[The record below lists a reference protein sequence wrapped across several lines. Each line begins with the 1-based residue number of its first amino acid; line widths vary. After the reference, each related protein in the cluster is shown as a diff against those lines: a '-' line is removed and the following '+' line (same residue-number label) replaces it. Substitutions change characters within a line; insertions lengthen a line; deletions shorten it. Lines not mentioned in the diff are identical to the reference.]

1 MPGWPH
7 ELRSRHRGGTGGHDP
22 AEYGERIGG
31 RYDGWYGAREDR
43 GPVAGFFA
51 TQTAGRPALELGI
64 GTGRIAVPL
73 AVRAGRRASAAD
85 AGAPGTS
92 VDPWDQ

>member
-1 MPGWPH
+1 MNSAAGT
-7 ELRSRHRGGTGGHDP
+7 RGGTGGHDP

-43 GPVAGFFA
+43 GPVAGFLA

-64 GTGRIAVPL
+64 GTGRSRYRSPS
-73 AVRAGRRASAAD
+73 GESPRASGRC
-85 AGAPGTS
+85 GALGNS
-92 VDPWDQ
+92 VDP